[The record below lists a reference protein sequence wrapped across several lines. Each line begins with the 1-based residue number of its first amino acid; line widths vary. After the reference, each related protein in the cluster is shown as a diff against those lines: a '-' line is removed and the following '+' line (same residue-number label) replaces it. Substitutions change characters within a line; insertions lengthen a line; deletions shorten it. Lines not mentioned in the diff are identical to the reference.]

1 MLKNEVR
8 LIFIGR
14 EFGQTPGD
22 SREQG
27 SLVCRS
33 PWGHKES
40 DTAELLNNNNEIDA
54 LLVKAHNSEWVSLL
68 VLCSSM
74 IFGK

>member
-14 EFGQTPGD
+14 EFEQTPGD
-22 SREQG
+22 SGKQG
-27 SLVCRS
+27 SPVCCS

-40 DTAELLNNNNEIDA
+40 DTTELLNNKIDA
-54 LLVKAHNSEWVSLL
+54 LLVKAHNSEWVSLS
-68 VLCSSM
+68 VLCSS
-74 IFGK
+74 ITFGK